1 MNREDL
7 SKLGVGFGAGV
18 LFGYFFSM
26 LIDVLTRKASPTVV
40 QVLPV
45 HLPQVEKL
53 KFMPEPA
60 PSPVPPS
67 PPILLTANP
76 IPVVAGRRYRCILG
90 VGFPLALMASPE
102 VVRQKALELGFVDVK
117 VYRSRPSDF
126 PGKGSGDFFVDG
138 KWGGGGTTLA
148 RPNISGIRL
157 IEVWEG

>member
-7 SKLGVGFGAGV
+7 SRFGVGFGAGV
-18 LFGYFFSM
+18 LLGYFFSL
-26 LIDVLTRKASPTVV
+26 LIDTLTRKASPTVV
-40 QVLPV
+40 QVLPSPV
-45 HLPQVEKL
+45 KMEKMT
-53 KFMPEPA
+53 FMPEPS
-60 PSPVPPS
+60 PSPAPAPHAPV
-67 PPILLTANP
+67 LLTANP

-117 VYRSRPSDF
+117 VYQSRPSNF
-126 PGKGSGDFFVDG
+126 PSKSSGDFFVDG

-148 RPNISGIRL
+148 RPNVSGIRL